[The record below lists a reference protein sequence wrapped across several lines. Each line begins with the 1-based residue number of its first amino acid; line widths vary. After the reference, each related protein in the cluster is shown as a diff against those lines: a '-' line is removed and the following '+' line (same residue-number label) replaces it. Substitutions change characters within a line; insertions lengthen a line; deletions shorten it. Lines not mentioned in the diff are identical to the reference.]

1 MAFSSRTG
9 FQRVFQQVNTGSAT
23 LAVVATIAAGTTA
36 PAVATVAVP
45 GAAIGDIV
53 DVSSPAVQTA
63 GLLCY
68 GVVTAAG
75 VVTIY
80 FANVTTGTPS
90 SAGGV
95 YKVATYPFTSDV
107 A

>member
-1 MAFSSRTG
+1 MAILSRTQ

-23 LAVVATIAAGTTA
+23 LVATTAVAAAATPG
-36 PAVATVAVP
+36 VATVAVP

-53 DVSSPAVQTA
+53 DVSSPAVQPV
-63 GLLCY
+63 GLLVF
-68 GVVTAAG
+68 GVVSAAA

-80 FANVTTGTPS
+80 FLNPTAGSLTGV
-90 SAGGV
+90 AGL
-95 YKVATYPFTSDV
+95 YKVATYPFTSEV